1 MKEFRIKICFK
12 FVLPLSCAFVL
23 VIFWD
28 PFKVLLEYDDYYNN
42 NPITGN
48 REDIC
53 NKLLLKSSE
62 NISNFIIGS
71 SRSQAYKTAVWCT
84 KIQEPMNKTFHYD
97 GSGFGLYRSTNAIKF
112 LAENYKINNVL
123 LIVDTDFFSETVNN
137 PGHLFIQPPHVSNE
151 SRFLYYFTFIKA
163 SLDIKFIFYNIVYK
177 LTGKY
182 YDFMGNHLNNSKNA
196 HISNNSTGDIWY
208 GYDQEIKSDSLS
220 YYNNLI
226 AKGVFYHR
234 NKIGPSKPLICE
246 SQMKLLNAINQVV
259 KKHKINLKIV
269 VSPLY
274 NQIKFHDSD
283 MTILKKLFGN
293 NNVYDFS
300 GKNDFTEK
308 ITNYYENSH
317 YKPNVAN
324 RIMDLIYS
332 DLSK

>member
-1 MKEFRIKICFK
+1 M
-12 FVLPLSCAFVL
+12 
-23 VIFWD
+23 
-28 PFKVLLEYDDYYNN
+28 
-42 NPITGN
+42 
-48 REDIC
+48 
-53 NKLLLKSSE
+53 
-62 NISNFIIGS
+62 
-71 SRSQAYKTAVWCT
+71 
-84 KIQEPMNKTFHYD
+84 
-97 GSGFGLYRSTNAIKF
+97 
-112 LAENYKINNVL
+112 
-123 LIVDTDFFSETVNN
+123 N

-151 SRFLYYFTFIKA
+151 SEFLYYFTFLKA

-182 YDFMGNHLNNSKNA
+182 YEFMGHHLSKSKYS

-208 GYDQEIKSDSLS
+208 GYDQEIKSDSLF

-226 AKGVFYHR
+226 AKGVFYQR
-234 NKIGPSKPLICE
+234 NKIDRAKSLIGE
-246 SQMKLLNAINQVV
+246 SQMKLLNEINQVV

-274 NQIKFHDSD
+274 NQIKFQESD